1 MQQELTIIKYY
12 MILGKVHS
20 NDFKE
25 LKQTA
30 SKLQ

>member
-1 MQQELTIIKYY
+1 MHQGLAIIKYY
-12 MILGKVHS
+12 LILGKVHS

-30 SKLQ
+30 SKLR